1 MVCDEAS
8 STLQRLA
15 SFAVHHLEQPC
26 QILAV
31 LNAQVFRHGLSEATL
46 ALCGRH
52 GSSRI
57 SKVQKGP
64 QLKAGVRPQR
74 MKRPQSI
81 GELGAFALHRI
92 EIGCREII
100 LIKYKPHMVKRLRS
114 IATVFD
120 SEVK

>member
-1 MVCDEAS
+1 
-8 STLQRLA
+8 
-15 SFAVHHLEQPC
+15 
-26 QILAV
+26 
-31 LNAQVFRHGLSEATL
+31 
-46 ALCGRH
+46 
-52 GSSRI
+52 
-57 SKVQKGP
+57 
-64 QLKAGVRPQR
+64 

-120 SEVK
+120 GEVEQVERMFASPLNDYGNLRSFAAPNAARTPSK